1 MMEALTALL
10 EELGLEPGALLV
22 NIAGFLLLLY
32 LLRRFAFGPVSEF
45 MQQRAAGIEQDL
57 RQAQEDRASAAAE
70 REHLQEQLDA
80 MREEFRSEIAKS
92 TRQARQAIA
101 ELHADARAQRQETV
115 AQGEEQLRRAREGM
129 MVEVR
134 REAAHM
140 AVEVAAKVVR
150 DALDDQ
156 RQAALVEAFIKDIDK
171 LAEDAAQ
178 EQPAN

>member
-1 MMEALTALL
+1 MEALTALL

-22 NIAGFLLLLY
+22 NIVGFLLLLY

-45 MQQRAAGIEQDL
+45 MQQRAAGIEHDL
-57 RQAQEDRASAAAE
+57 RQAREDRDLAAAQ
-70 REHLQEQLDA
+70 RQHLQEQLDA

-140 AVEVAAKVVR
+140 AVEVAAKIIH
-150 DALDDQ
+150 DALDEQ
-156 RQAALVEAFIKDIDK
+156 RQAVLVEAFIDDIDK
-171 LAEDAAQ
+171 LAEDAAR